1 MTFKLVHKGKDEA
14 IDRVTLS
21 DNHAKQYFMNI
32 KRLSEKEFDKIFEVK
47 RAEDFHKPNP
57 NYKWWH
63 EESKN
68 LDIDKE

>member
-1 MTFKLVHKGKDEA
+1 MTFKLVHKGRDEA
-14 IDRVTLS
+14 IDRVTIS

-32 KRLSEKEFDKIFEVK
+32 TRLSEKEFDKIFEVK

-57 NYKWWH
+57 NYEWWH